1 MKLTPKVRIA
11 GGIVL
16 VVAGFVVGQALF
28 FFPQGLARVL
38 ALFVAWALTGGGL
51 VVLLFRQSEAP
62 TATGIALVLIS
73 PLVLFLILRYQI
85 RVDPLVF
92 FVLPGAIALYGIYL
106 IGVGVAEKR
115 REAAG

>member
-16 VVAGFVVGQALF
+16 VVAGFIVGEALF
-28 FFPQGLARVL
+28 FFPLGLRLL
-38 ALFVAWALTGGGL
+38 ALLVAWALTIGGL
-51 VVLLFRQSEAP
+51 FDLLYRQSEAP
-62 TATGIALVLIS
+62 IATGIALVLVS
-73 PLVLFLILRYQI
+73 PLVLFLILRFQI

-92 FVLPGAIALYGIYL
+92 FVLPGAIALYGIFL
-106 IGVGVAEKR
+106 IVVGVAEKR